1 MLKKRQG
8 NLAVEHHTFY
18 SVSPNDQA
26 DQDAKRFW
34 NGLER
39 FVNTGDSLED
49 YGVLRKAWPT
59 FWPVAIETR
68 GRSLAWSDEA
78 HPLFKF
84 YRDILR
90 ALWARDPS
98 TSTNGTYV
106 NVLFGMV
113 RPEAQI
119 KKCFPEMK
127 PADPSASFWPE
138 WGVGVVRYIPC
149 NDFQR
154 AIWEL
159 FRQSWRGKV
168 CAACRRYFVAE
179 KPAQTYCDTSCSNR
193 VHRSSSLKWWREK
206 GARRRA
212 RKGKG

>member
-1 MLKKRQG
+1 MPGKRQG
-8 NLAVEHHTFY
+8 ALAVRHHTFF
-18 SVSPNDQA
+18 STKSNDQA
-26 DQDAKRFW
+26 DVKRLW

-68 GRSLAWSDEA
+68 GRSFAWSDEA
-78 HPLFKF
+78 HPLFIF
-84 YRDILR
+84 YRNVLR
-90 ALWARDPS
+90 GLWARDPA

-106 NVLFGMV
+106 NLLFGIHK
-113 RPEAQI
+113 PPASLL
-119 KKCFPEMK
+119 KKCFPNST
-127 PADPSASFWPE
+127 PAVAITSFSPE
-138 WGVGVVRYIPC
+138 WGAGVVRYVPC
-149 NDFQR
+149 NDFQL

-168 CAACRRYFVAE
+168 CAACQRYFVAE